1 MLGFIVWLLCAGLFL
16 ILGVSCMRSRK
27 QVGFF
32 ANVKPPKV
40 RDITA
45 YNHAVGKLLIGFA
58 VVFALLGIPLLWPD
72 SALVMISVVGVLLE
86 VIVVVILYLR
96 VEQKYKIK

>member
-1 MLGFIVWLLCAGLFL
+1 MLGFIIWLLCAGLLL
-16 ILGVSCMRSRK
+16 ILGVSCMRSKK

-40 RDITA
+40 RDIMA

-58 VVFALLGIPLLWPD
+58 VMFALLGIPLLWPD
-72 SALVMISVVGVLLE
+72 SALVMISVVGVMLE
-86 VIVVVILYLR
+86 VIVVIILYLR
-96 VEQKYKIK
+96 VEEKYKIK